1 MPIHNEFF
9 SSNSGNVEESLK
21 QIRKFLQRKQYVCLF
36 IEEGLRFSSSLYLM
50 LIWMRVFQWVLDK
63 PDKVIEEMASNLPNF
78 KNFYKPP
85 STDHYIEGLIESLKS
100 MGTLSIPSP
109 SGPKRRLADIHDS
122 TESEDEPARKKTKKS
137 KKSKKRLHFDEN

>member
-21 QIRKFLQRKQYVCLF
+21 HVRKFLQRKQYVRLF

-50 LIWMRVFQWVLDK
+50 LIWMRVFQWILDN

-78 KNFYKPP
+78 KQFYKSP
-85 STDHYIEGLIESLKS
+85 STDHYIQGLIESFKS
-100 MGTLSIPSP
+100 MGISSIPTP

-122 TESEDEPARKKTKKS
+122 TESEDEPPRKKTKKS